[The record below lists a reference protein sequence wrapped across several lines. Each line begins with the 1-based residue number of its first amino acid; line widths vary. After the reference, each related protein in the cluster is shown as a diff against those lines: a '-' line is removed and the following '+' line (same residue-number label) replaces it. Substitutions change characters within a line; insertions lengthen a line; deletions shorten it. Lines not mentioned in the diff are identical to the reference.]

1 MSDLKIKK
9 LAKYLKDNRLNY
21 QYNLIKKI
29 SQMDQRF
36 DEIEPE
42 EEEEETFEEWMGSV
56 PKNELILVSP
66 EKISEVKDTAGSCT
80 LGSKPVGLW
89 YANGTEWLEFL
100 KYEMPDYM
108 EKINH
113 IYKIKPNYSSGG
125 IYASGGGVLKLSTAK
140 DVLDFTSQYGV
151 DRYRTGSID
160 YIDWSLVA
168 NDWDGIE
175 IIPYQRSLRMGNETS
190 WYYTWDI
197 GSGCIWSPFGVSNLE
212 LLSSRPG
219 K

>member
-80 LGSKPVGLW
+80 LGYKH
-89 YANGTEWLEFL
+89 LE
-100 KYEMPDYM
+100 
-108 EKINH
+108 EKN
-113 IYKIKPNYSSGG
+113 KN
-125 IYASGGGVLKLSTAK
+125 
-140 DVLDFTSQYGV
+140 F
-151 DRYRTGSID
+151 
-160 YIDWSLVA
+160 
-168 NDWDGIE
+168 E
-175 IIPYQRSLRMGNETS
+175 
-190 WYYTWDI
+190 
-197 GSGCIWSPFGVSNLE
+197 
-212 LLSSRPG
+212 
-219 K
+219 